1 MSKKENRVR
10 FFLKRVFLKMLGYK
24 NAHKYWEAHWRLSPY
39 SSKLT
44 LESDQ
49 KLLEFV
55 RAVMNEYGCDNII
68 DIGCGR
74 GYCRE
79 LPGYLGIDF
88 SFEGLK
94 KSELPEFLFA
104 DMTRRIPLPDKTF
117 DAAFV
122 SAVLIHIPSE
132 KIEKAVSEISRV
144 VKKVIILNE
153 PPYGMGDLNRKSH
166 VFSHNLVELF
176 SKHFSGDL
184 IFVNENL
191 RIKGCSLARCGMRE
205 SLNNS

>member
-1 MSKKENRVR
+1 
-10 FFLKRVFLKMLGYK
+10 
-24 NAHKYWEAHWRLSPY
+24 
-39 SSKLT
+39 
-44 LESDQ
+44 
-49 KLLEFV
+49 
-55 RAVMNEYGCDNII
+55 MNEYGCDNII

-74 GYCRE
+74 AYCRE

-153 PPYGMGDLNRKSH
+153 PLYGMGDLNRKSH

-184 IFVNENL
+184 VFVNENL
-191 RIKGCSLARCGMRE
+191 RIKSCSPA
-205 SLNNS
+205 